1 MLRWGAVGVGTV
13 IEGTIAPA
21 MAADPNSVL
30 AAVVSRDA
38 GRAEGVASR
47 WGATGFNTVLGVKIV
62 VEAELGGQ
70 GAQLGDEGVGE

>member
-1 MLRWGAVGVGTV
+1 MLRWGAVGVGTFF
-13 IEGTIAPA
+13 EGAIAPA

-47 WGATGFNTVLGVKIV
+47 WGATGFYTMTPDLVRWSIPTYPPGS
-62 VEAELGGQ
+62 
-70 GAQLGDEGVGE
+70 